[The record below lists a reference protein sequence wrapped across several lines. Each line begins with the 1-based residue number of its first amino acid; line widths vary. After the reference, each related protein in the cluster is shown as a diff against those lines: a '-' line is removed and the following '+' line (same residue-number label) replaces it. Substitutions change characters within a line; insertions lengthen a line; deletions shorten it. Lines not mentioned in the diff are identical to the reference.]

1 MRIHQKSR
9 ECQRKQGFS
18 SVFLLSFQTMRDD
31 LIFWMENAIIG
42 RYFGRK
48 VISLLRIGQFTDTF
62 LPVVDGVGRVVQ
74 AYSETLCKM
83 GHQVTVVAPM
93 YDTGFQ
99 GGFPFE
105 LVDYVGSSVP
115 GMKQY
120 KIGEA
125 ILDAHY
131 RRRIRM
137 IELDLIHAH
146 SPFTAGSEAL
156 RLAAVRKLP
165 MVGTFHSKYYD
176 DFLKATRSESI
187 AKMGVKLVVSFYNR
201 CDEVWAV
208 GKNTA
213 DVLRGYGFEGEIQV
227 MPNGATMRTV
237 SSTDVEEV
245 SRRWNL
251 GTEPLI
257 LFVGQM
263 DWKKNILTV
272 LEACA
277 EMKKAGISFRLLLA
291 GQGIDMTAI
300 GNKIHELNIQD
311 RAEQLGHI
319 TDASLLDALYS
330 RASVFAFPSLYDAA
344 PMVVREAAVMGTPSI
359 MVRGSTAAEII
370 RPGEYGLLCEND
382 PKDLARVITEALKD
396 PEKLKGI
403 GMRARETIPVP
414 WEKVLET
421 AAERYERLVAL
432 GREGKLKDK
441 RKRML

>member
-1 MRIHQKSR
+1 M
-9 ECQRKQGFS
+9 
-18 SVFLLSFQTMRDD
+18 
-31 LIFWMENAIIG
+31 
-42 RYFGRK
+42 
-48 VISLLRIGQFTDTF
+48 LRIGEFTDTF
-62 LPVVDGVGRVVQ
+62 LPIVDGVGRVVQ

-120 KIGEA
+120 KVGEA

-131 RRRIRM
+131 RKRIRM
-137 IELDLIHAH
+137 IELDLVHAH
-146 SPFTAGSEAL
+146 SPFTAGSEAI

-165 MVGTFHSKYYD
+165 LVATFHSKYYD

-187 AKMGVKLVVSFYNR
+187 AKMGVKLVVGFYNR

-208 GKNTA
+208 GSNTA
-213 DVLRGYGFEGEIQV
+213 DVLRKYGYEGEIQV

-237 SSTDVEEV
+237 SPNDVQEV

-251 GTEPLI
+251 GSEPVI

-277 EMKKAGISFRLLLA
+277 EMKKQGQSFRLLLA
-291 GQGIDMTAI
+291 GQGMDTEEIRQ
-300 GNKIHELNIQD
+300 KIHDLNIQD
-311 RAEQLGHI
+311 RSEMLGHI
-319 TDASLLDALYS
+319 TDTSLLDALYA
-330 RASVFAFPSLYDAA
+330 RASIFAFPSLYDAS
-344 PMVVREAAVMGTPSI
+344 PMVVREAAVMGTPSVL
-359 MVRGSTAAEII
+359 VRNSTAAEVI
-370 RPGEYGLLCEND
+370 RHGENGLLCKND
-382 PKDLARVITEALKD
+382 PKDLARVIREALKD
-396 PEKLKGI
+396 PARLKTI
-403 GMRARETIPVP
+403 GQNARETIPVP
-414 WEKVLET
+414 WEKVLEK
-421 AAERYERLVAL
+421 AVERYERLIAL
-432 GREGKLKDK
+432 GKEGKLKDK

>member
-1 MRIHQKSR
+1 M
-9 ECQRKQGFS
+9 
-18 SVFLLSFQTMRDD
+18 
-31 LIFWMENAIIG
+31 
-42 RYFGRK
+42 K
-48 VISLLRIGQFTDTF
+48 VKAMLRIGHFTDTF
-62 LPVVDGVGRVVQ
+62 LPIVDGVGRVVQ

-105 LVDYVGSSVP
+105 LVEYVGSTVP

-120 KIGEA
+120 KVGEA

-137 IELDLIHAH
+137 IELDVIHAH

-165 MVGTFHSKYYD
+165 LVATFHSKYYD

-208 GKNTA
+208 GKSTA
-213 DVLRGYGFEGEIQV
+213 DVLREYGFEGDIQV

-237 SSTDVEEV
+237 SPTDVLEV

-251 GTEPLI
+251 GDDPLI

-277 EMKKAGISFRLLLA
+277 EMKKAGTNYRLLLA
-291 GQGIDMTAI
+291 GQGMDMNAI
-300 GNKIHELNIQD
+300 SGKIHDLNIQD
-311 RAEQLGHI
+311 RAELLGHI
-319 TDASLLDALYS
+319 TDASLLDALYA

-344 PMVVREAAVMGTPSI
+344 PMVVREAAVMGTPSV
-359 MVRGSTAAEII
+359 MVKGSTAAEII
-370 RPGEYGLLCEND
+370 RHGENGLLCENN
-382 PKDLARVITEALKD
+382 PKDLARVITAALQD
-396 PEKLKGI
+396 PAGLQVI
-403 GMRARETIPVP
+403 GQKARETIPVP
-414 WEKVLET
+414 WDRVLET
-421 AAERYERLVAL
+421 AVGRYERLVAL
-432 GREGKLKDK
+432 AKEGRLKDK

>member
-1 MRIHQKSR
+1 M
-9 ECQRKQGFS
+9 
-18 SVFLLSFQTMRDD
+18 
-31 LIFWMENAIIG
+31 W
-42 RYFGRK
+42 
-48 VISLLRIGQFTDTF
+48 IGQFSDTF

-74 AYSETLCKM
+74 AYAETLSAM

-105 LVDYVGSSVP
+105 LVDFIGTSVP

-120 KIGEA
+120 RIGEA
-125 ILDAHY
+125 MLDAHY

-137 IELDLIHAH
+137 ITLDIVHAH

-165 MVGTFHSKYYD
+165 LVGTFHSKYYD
-176 DFLKATRSESI
+176 DFLKATKSESI
-187 AKMGVKLVVSFYNR
+187 AKMMTKFVVNFYNR

-208 GKNTA
+208 GTNTA
-213 DVLRGYGFEGEIQV
+213 DVLRSYGFRGEIQV
-227 MPNGATMRTV
+227 MPNGATLR
-237 SSTDVEEV
+237 SAHATDVEEV
-245 SRRWNL
+245 TRRFGL
-251 GTEPLI
+251 GDDPVI

-277 EMKKAGISFRLLLA
+277 ELKRQGQKFHLLLA
-291 GQGIDMTAI
+291 GQGIDMNNI
-300 GNKIHELNIQD
+300 RKKLDELGLQD
-311 RAEQLGHI
+311 RSQMLGHV
-319 TDASLLDALYS
+319 TDTSLLDGLYT

-344 PMVVREAAVMGTPSI
+344 PMVVREAAVMGTPSV

-370 RPGEYGLLCEND
+370 RDGENGYLCEND
-382 PKDLARVITEALKD
+382 PKDLARVITGILAD
-396 PEKLKGI
+396 PEQAEKVGQT
-403 GMRARETIPVP
+403 ARETIPVP
-414 WEKVLET
+414 WSRVLET

-432 GREGKLKDK
+432 GKEGKLKDK
-441 RKRML
+441 RRRLV

>member
-1 MRIHQKSR
+1 M
-9 ECQRKQGFS
+9 
-18 SVFLLSFQTMRDD
+18 
-31 LIFWMENAIIG
+31 
-42 RYFGRK
+42 
-48 VISLLRIGQFTDTF
+48 LRIGQFSDTF

-74 AYSETLCKM
+74 AYAETLSAM

-105 LVDYVGSSVP
+105 LVDFIGSSVP

-120 KIGEA
+120 KVGEA
-125 ILDAHY
+125 MLDAHY

-137 IELDLIHAH
+137 IELDIVHAH

-165 MVGTFHSKYYD
+165 LVGTFHSKYYD
-176 DFLKATRSESI
+176 DFLKATKSESV
-187 AKMGVKLVVSFYNR
+187 AKMMTKFVVNFYNR

-213 DVLRGYGFEGEIQV
+213 DVLRGYGYEGEIQV
-227 MPNGATMRTV
+227 MPNGATLRTV
-237 SSTDVEEV
+237 HPSDVEEV
-245 SRRWNL
+245 SRRFAL
-251 GTEPLI
+251 GNDPMV

-277 EMKKAGISFRLLLA
+277 ELKKQGRAFHLLLA
-291 GQGIDMTAI
+291 GQGIDMNAI
-300 GNKIHELNIQD
+300 RSKLEELQIED
-311 RAEQLGHI
+311 RAQMLGHV
-319 TDASLLDALYS
+319 TDTSLLDGLYA

-344 PMVVREAAVMGTPSI
+344 PMVVREAAVMGTPSV

-370 RPGEYGLLCEND
+370 RDGGNGYLCEND
-382 PKDLARVITEALKD
+382 PKDLARVIAGILDD
-396 PEKLKGI
+396 PEKRDRVGQA
-403 GMRARETIPVP
+403 ARETIPVP
-414 WEKVLET
+414 WSKVLET
-421 AAERYERLVAL
+421 ASERYFRWK
-432 GREGKLKDK
+432 RIRRYDK
-441 RKRML
+441 IA

>member
-1 MRIHQKSR
+1 M
-9 ECQRKQGFS
+9 
-18 SVFLLSFQTMRDD
+18 
-31 LIFWMENAIIG
+31 
-42 RYFGRK
+42 
-48 VISLLRIGQFTDTF
+48 LRIGQFTDTF
-62 LPVVDGVGRVVQ
+62 LPIVDGVGRVVQ
-74 AYSETLCKM
+74 AYSETLCRM

-105 LVDYVGSSVP
+105 LVEYVGSSVP

-120 KIGEA
+120 KVGEA

-137 IELDLIHAH
+137 IELDVIHAH

-165 MVGTFHSKYYD
+165 LVATFHSKYYD

-208 GKNTA
+208 GSNTA
-213 DVLRGYGFEGEIQV
+213 EVLRKYGYEGEICV

-237 SSTDVEEV
+237 SRGDVEEV
-245 SRRWNL
+245 SRRWRL
-251 GTEPLI
+251 GEEPLI
-257 LFVGQM
+257 FFAGQM

-272 LEACA
+272 LEGCA
-277 EMKKAGISFRLLLA
+277 EMKKQGQPFRLLLA
-291 GQGIDMTAI
+291 GQGMDLAAI
-300 GNKIHELNIQD
+300 GQKIRDLNIQD
-311 RAEQLGHI
+311 RTEMIGHI
-319 TDASLLDALYS
+319 TDASLLDALYA

-359 MVRGSTAAEII
+359 MVRGSTAAEVI
-370 RPGEYGLLCEND
+370 RHGENGLLCEND
-382 PKDLARVITEALKD
+382 PKDLARVMMEALKN
-396 PEKLKGI
+396 PARLEAI
-403 GMRARETIPVP
+403 GQKARETIPVP

-421 AAERYERLVAL
+421 AVEHYERLVAL
-432 GREGKLKDK
+432 GREGKLRDK
-441 RKRML
+441 RRRML

>member
-1 MRIHQKSR
+1 M
-9 ECQRKQGFS
+9 
-18 SVFLLSFQTMRDD
+18 
-31 LIFWMENAIIG
+31 
-42 RYFGRK
+42 
-48 VISLLRIGQFTDTF
+48 LRIGQFTDTF
-62 LPVVDGVGRVVQ
+62 LPIVDGVGRVVQ
-74 AYSETLCKM
+74 AYSETLCRM

-105 LVDYVGSSVP
+105 LVEYVGSSVP

-120 KIGEA
+120 KVGEA

-137 IELDLIHAH
+137 IELDVIHAH

-165 MVGTFHSKYYD
+165 LVATFHSKYYD

-208 GKNTA
+208 GSNTA
-213 DVLRGYGFEGEIQV
+213 EVLRKYGYEGEICV

-237 SSTDVEEV
+237 SRGDVEEV
-245 SRRWNL
+245 SRRWRL
-251 GTEPLI
+251 GEEPLI
-257 LFVGQM
+257 FFAGQM

-272 LEACA
+272 LEGCA
-277 EMKKAGISFRLLLA
+277 EMKKQGQPFRLLLA
-291 GQGIDMTAI
+291 GQGMDMAAI
-300 GNKIHELNIQD
+300 SQKIRDLNIQD
-311 RAEQLGHI
+311 RTEMIGHI
-319 TDASLLDALYS
+319 TDASLLDALYA
-330 RASVFAFPSLYDAA
+330 RASVFALPSLYDAA

-359 MVRGSTAAEII
+359 MVRGSTAAEVI
-370 RPGEYGLLCEND
+370 RHGENGLLCEND
-382 PKDLARVITEALKD
+382 PKDLARVMMEALKN
-396 PEKLKGI
+396 PARLEAI
-403 GMRARETIPVP
+403 GQKARETIPVP

-421 AAERYERLVAL
+421 AVEHYERLVAL
-432 GREGKLKDK
+432 GREGKLRDK
-441 RKRML
+441 RRRML

>member
-1 MRIHQKSR
+1 M
-9 ECQRKQGFS
+9 
-18 SVFLLSFQTMRDD
+18 
-31 LIFWMENAIIG
+31 
-42 RYFGRK
+42 
-48 VISLLRIGQFTDTF
+48 LRIGEFTDTF
-62 LPVVDGVGRVVQ
+62 LPIVDGVGRVVQ

-120 KIGEA
+120 KVGEA

-131 RRRIRM
+131 RKRIRM
-137 IELDLIHAH
+137 IELDLVHAH
-146 SPFTAGSEAL
+146 SPFTAGSEAI

-165 MVGTFHSKYYD
+165 LVATFHSKYYD

-187 AKMGVKLVVSFYNR
+187 AKMGVKLVVGFYNR

-208 GKNTA
+208 GSKTA
-213 DVLRGYGFEGEIQV
+213 DVLRKYGYEGEIQV

-237 SSTDVEEV
+237 SPNDVQEV

-251 GTEPLI
+251 GSEPVI

-277 EMKKAGISFRLLLA
+277 EMKKQGQSFRLLLA
-291 GQGIDMTAI
+291 GQGMDTEELRQ
-300 GNKIHELNIQD
+300 KIHDLNIQD
-311 RAEQLGHI
+311 RSEMLGHI
-319 TDASLLDALYS
+319 TDTSLLDALYA
-330 RASVFAFPSLYDAA
+330 RASIFAFPSLYDAS
-344 PMVVREAAVMGTPSI
+344 PMVVREAAVMGTPSVL
-359 MVRGSTAAEII
+359 VRNSTAAEVI
-370 RPGEYGLLCEND
+370 RHGENGLLCKND
-382 PKDLARVITEALKD
+382 PKDLARVIREALKD
-396 PEKLKGI
+396 PARLKTI
-403 GMRARETIPVP
+403 GQNARETIPVP
-414 WEKVLET
+414 WEKVLEK
-421 AAERYERLVAL
+421 AVERYERLIAL
-432 GREGKLKDK
+432 GKEGKLKDK